1 MADWSMMFG
10 EALKKVIAPKR
21 QPSLFYCLF
30 IKIYSQRLRKIIEI
44 FLRNAICL
52 ETIEMYA
59 TVPRKE

>member
-30 IKIYSQRLRKIIEI
+30 IKIYSQRLR
-44 FLRNAICL
+44 
-52 ETIEMYA
+52 
-59 TVPRKE
+59 VSSSRKHILLFAKDGN